1 MFHWLFL
8 LAPIRTCSGQ
18 RVLGARLRAH
28 YLPNLAL
35 NWVKRGAMERREGM
49 YCHMNRTWNTTSHLI
64 KISLFQGIFFASYI
78 ANDLKKGIHNF
89 KQYTYLIL
97 ITFFESQRKKM
108 RVTEG
113 K

>member
-1 MFHWLFL
+1 
-8 LAPIRTCSGQ
+8 
-18 RVLGARLRAH
+18 
-28 YLPNLAL
+28 
-35 NWVKRGAMERREGM
+35 M

-78 ANDLKKGIHNF
+78 TNDLKKVIHNF

-97 ITFFESQRKKM
+97 ITFSESQRKKM

>member
-1 MFHWLFL
+1 MYHVSLVVFTCTNKNLFRREL
-8 LAPIRTCSGQ
+8 GQ

-78 ANDLKKGIHNF
+78 TNDLKKAFTISNN
-89 KQYTYLIL
+89 TP
-97 ITFFESQRKKM
+97 T
-108 RVTEG
+108 
-113 K
+113 